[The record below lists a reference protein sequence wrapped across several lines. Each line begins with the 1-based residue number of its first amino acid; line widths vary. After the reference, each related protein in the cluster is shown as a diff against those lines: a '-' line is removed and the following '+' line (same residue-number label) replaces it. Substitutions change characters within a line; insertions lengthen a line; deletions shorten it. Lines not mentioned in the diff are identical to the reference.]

1 MQGETVTQNL
11 ARGIGRVVPG
21 KGYARIMAGRRTLA
35 YVNRRRAGI
44 QLDFR
49 TAAVTDAPAK
59 ARKRAIIKGDRALLT
74 LNGPNEATRKGRV
87 EAARALL
94 QHVAQKDQS

>member
-1 MQGETVTQNL
+1 MQDPTVTQDL

-35 YVNRRRAGI
+35 YANERKAGL

-49 TAAVTDAPAK
+49 AADLEGAPARL
-59 ARKRAIIKGDRALLT
+59 RKRTIIRRDRALLHV
-74 LNGPNEATRKGRV
+74 NDRNVA
-87 EAARALL
+87 AARGLL
-94 QHVAQKDQS
+94 EHVAQKAGA